1 MAAAARLAWVTWA
14 NRRDLLWLLLAALG
28 LPLLLALLV
37 IALLGGL
44 AGQLNV
50 GGGAGPAP
58 PSETALADIPTL
70 YLQLYQQAAA
80 AERLDWAYL
89 AAIGKVE
96 TDHGRLRA
104 PGVTAGANSAGAMG
118 PMQFLADTWRRY
130 GVDGNQ
136 DGRRDVYDA
145 ADAIPGAARYLKA
158 SGAPADWPGA
168 IFAYNHAAWYV
179 ATVQEWAAR
188 YRAAGAIPALP
199 GNGGGPQPVPA
210 DGRWLEPVPGAAGIT
225 CDRRIVPDV
234 VLLMRRYR
242 VQVTACFALTG
253 HETGGEHPLGLATD
267 LVPTAPGGWPQ
278 VDQLARALGWREACA
293 SSGCAGQLPQPM
305 RFVGWNGYPGHGDP
319 AHAGTDAHL
328 HLSWNHT
335 PASPGQPADQV
346 WTLIG

>member
-1 MAAAARLAWVTWA
+1 M
-14 NRRDLLWLLLAALG
+14 
-28 LPLLLALLV
+28 
-37 IALLGGL
+37 
-44 AGQLNV
+44 
-50 GGGAGPAP
+50 
-58 PSETALADIPTL
+58 
-70 YLQLYQQAAA
+70 
-80 AERLDWAYL
+80 
-89 AAIGKVE
+89 
-96 TDHGRLRA
+96 
-104 PGVTAGANSAGAMG
+104 
-118 PMQFLADTWRRY
+118 
-130 GVDGNQ
+130 
-136 DGRRDVYDA
+136 
-145 ADAIPGAARYLKA
+145 
-158 SGAPADWPGA
+158 
-168 IFAYNHAAWYV
+168 
-179 ATVQEWAAR
+179 
-188 YRAAGAIPALP
+188 
-199 GNGGGPQPVPA
+199 PA

-267 LVPTAPGGWPQ
+267 LVPTAPGGWQQ
-278 VDQLARALGWREACA
+278 VDQLARTLGWREACA